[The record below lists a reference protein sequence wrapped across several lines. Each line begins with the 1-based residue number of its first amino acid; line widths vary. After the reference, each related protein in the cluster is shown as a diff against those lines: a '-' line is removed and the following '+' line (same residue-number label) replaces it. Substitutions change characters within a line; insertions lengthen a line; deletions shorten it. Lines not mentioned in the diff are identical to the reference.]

1 MLCILKTGGRSF
13 GKPPNRSQSLKQEF
27 TMNTITIKISVSECL
42 READEEQPKRK
53 SYYVKGHFRVT
64 KGKKIYVRG
73 HFRKKK

>member
-1 MLCILKTGGRSF
+1 MLCILKTGGRSSN
-13 GKPPNRSQSLKQEF
+13 KPPNRSHSL
-27 TMNTITIKISVSECL
+27 NTLNSMSHITIKISVLERL

-53 SYYVKGHFRVT
+53 SYYVKGHFRVI